1 MIDMRR
7 IQPIAHPYR
16 TYQEMQMNTA
26 STPARK
32 YKAPRH
38 DEGTAF
44 LPARYAAIL
53 IAAVAIILA
62 LGLLAQA

>member
-1 MIDMRR
+1 MRR
-7 IQPIAHPYR
+7 SHSIAHPYR

-26 STPARK
+26 STPARR

-38 DEGTAF
+38 DEGATF
-44 LPARYAAIL
+44 LPTRYAALL

-62 LGLLAQA
+62 FGLLAQG

>member
-1 MIDMRR
+1 
-7 IQPIAHPYR
+7 
-16 TYQEMQMNTA
+16 MQMNTA
-26 STPARK
+26 STPARR
-32 YKAPRH
+32 YRAPRH
-38 DEGTAF
+38 DEGAAF